1 MTRSNAR
8 EIAVQLIFSLGF
20 GNLSAQEV
28 LDSQLTPERFA
39 ELAEENALYAQFPNE
54 KQQQY
59 IRDLVQGVFSH
70 GPELDDY
77 ISRYAVGWSFA
88 RIPRM
93 AAAIMRTAMY
103 EVLYVPD
110 VPNAAAINEAVEIAK
125 RYETQEVVSFVNG
138 ILGSFVR
145 AEFADTPP
153 KPEKAD
159 DSQPKAKD

>member
-8 EIAVQLIFSLGF
+8 EIAVQLIFSLSF
-20 GNLSAQEV
+20 GDDCAEEL
-28 LDSQLTPERFA
+28 LKRQLTPERFA
-39 ELAEENALYAQFPNE
+39 ELAEEMPLYAQFPNE
-54 KQQQY
+54 KQEQY
-59 IRDLVQGVFSH
+59 IRELVLGVFAH

-103 EVLYVPD
+103 EVLYMPD
-110 VPNAAAINEAVEIAK
+110 IPNAAAINEAVEIAK
-125 RYETQEVVSFVNG
+125 KYETPETVKFING

-145 AEFADTPP
+145 QELSGGEQAPTAED
-153 KPEKAD
+153 
-159 DSQPKAKD
+159 